1 MKLYTLIATSTV
13 ALALAGSFGVASAAD
28 TDRASRW
35 APNGNSLHVDPRMID
50 PGNPLEY
57 WPVYVPPVAVA
68 PTIQI
73 QERIVERI
81 VEVEKIVIQR
91 EPTGAVAYE
100 PRPARA
106 DRN

>member
-1 MKLYTLIATSTV
+1 MKLNKLIAATSV
-13 ALALAGSFGVASAAD
+13 AVALAGSAGAAFAVD
-28 TDRASRW
+28 TDYVSHW
-35 APNGNSLHVDPRMID
+35 SPSGNSLRADPRMVD

-57 WPVYVPPVAVA
+57 WPVTVPPVAVA